1 MILAVDN
8 MAAHVN
14 NRPGPGLAVNL
25 RPETVRCCLSSCCGL
40 VATRP
45 ASRPVSSSADRHI

>member
-1 MILAVDN
+1 MTLAVDN

-14 NRPGPGLAVNL
+14 NRPDPGLADP
-25 RPETVRCCLSSCCGL
+25 RPEAVRCCLSSCCGL